1 MLPRLRALVI
11 TLLVLAYGLAA
22 IGVATFTPTSAG
34 AGVLVV
40 EGQQNPESLT
50 DGFLGNVA
58 DLAYELGDTSD
69 DMAEVPMPVTVLR
82 LASVEPERFHA
93 VHDSRPLKD
102 RKDSL
107 LRPPNGAAS
116 RAA

>member
-22 IGVATFTPTSAG
+22 IGVAKFTPISAG
-34 AGVLVV
+34 AGHLVV
-40 EGQQNPESLT
+40 EGQQNPESLS
-50 DGFLGNVA
+50 DEFLGNVA

-69 DMAEVPMPVTVLR
+69 DMAEVPMPVAVLR
-82 LASVEPERFHA
+82 LASTEPERFHA
-93 VHDSRPLKD
+93 AHDGRPLRD
-102 RKDSL
+102 RQDSL
-107 LRPPNGAAS
+107 LRPPNRAAS